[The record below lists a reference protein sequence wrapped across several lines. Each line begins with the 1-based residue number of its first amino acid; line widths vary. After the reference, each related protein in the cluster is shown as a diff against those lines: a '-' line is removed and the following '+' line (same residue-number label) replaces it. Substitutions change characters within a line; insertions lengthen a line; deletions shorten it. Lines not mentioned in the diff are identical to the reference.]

1 MNPGIAANGAA
12 IDAQIQVSRGAFTL
26 DVDLRADPGTVVAVL
41 GPNGAGKTT
50 LLRVLA
56 GLQQVE
62 HGSVRLAGR
71 VVDSGSTTS
80 GSAVFV
86 PARER
91 AAGVVFQD
99 YLLFPHLT
107 VLQNVAFGPRAR
119 RLAAPEELARQ
130 ALHRLGIDA
139 LADRRPATLS
149 GGQAQRVALA
159 RALAIGPQVLLLDE
173 PLAALDV
180 QVRDSVRA
188 ELATTLRDFPG
199 ATVLV
204 THDPQDAFA
213 LADQVVVIEEGRV
226 TQVGS
231 TASLVHQPMTAY
243 VAALTGINRIQLPVT
258 LVDGRHLRFTGPAD
272 ATDAVI
278 DPRHIRVHRTRPEL
292 AGAGDTDDNLWAA
305 VVHAV
310 VGQPDGARIALQGVP
325 EVVARVSAAELVDLR
340 PVAGMTV
347 WVSVATDA
355 VRAWRAE
362 AS

>member
-1 MNPGIAANGAA
+1 MTDAA

-26 DVDLRADPGTVVAVL
+26 DVRLRAAPGTVVAVL

-62 HGSVRLAGR
+62 RGSVRLAGR
-71 VVDSGSTTS
+71 VVDSGSTST
-80 GSAVFV
+80 GPAVFV

-99 YLLFPHLT
+99 YLLFPHLS
-107 VLQNVAFGPRAR
+107 VLQNVAFGPQAR
-119 RLAAPEELARQ
+119 RLPGPEDLARQ
-130 ALHRLGIDA
+130 ALDRLGIGA

-188 ELATTLRDFPG
+188 ELATTLRSFPG

-213 LADQVVVIEEGRV
+213 LADQVVVIEGGRV

-231 TASLVHQPMTAY
+231 PASLVHQPMTAY
-243 VAALTGINRIQLPVT
+243 VAALTGTNRIQLPVR
-258 LVDGRHLRFTGPAD
+258 LVDGRPLRFTGPAD

-278 DPRHIRVHRTRPEL
+278 DPRDLRVHLSRPESRTESTPTSD
-292 AGAGDTDDNLWAA
+292 AGDNLWPA
-305 VVHAV
+305 VVDAV
-310 VGQPDGARIALQGVP
+310 VGQPDGARLALHGVP
-325 EVVARVSAAELVDLR
+325 EVIARVSAAELVDLR
-340 PVAGMTV
+340 PSPGMNV
-347 WVSVATDA
+347 WVSVPVEA